1 MKKTTKKKSVKRT
14 VGRPKIQIDLA
25 RVEELAGTCDSKA
38 DIARV
43 LGISIDTLN
52 RRENEYAEFAE
63 AVKRGQSKA
72 LTFVGGKLLEAISDG
87 NITAIIFYLKCHG
100 WRETNRTE
108 ITGADGGAVK
118 TEQLGALSNAELLA
132 IAGMKTDEA
141 DKRISAGGKKRT
153 EEESG

>member
-14 VGRPKIQIDLA
+14 AGRPQIQLDLD
-25 RVEELAGTCDSKA
+25 RVEEAARVCDSKA
-38 DIARV
+38 DIARY
-43 LGISIDTLN
+43 LGISMATLS
-52 RRENEYAEFAE
+52 RREQEFADFEE
-63 AVKRGQSKA
+63 AIKRGQSSA
-72 LTFVGGKLLEAISDG
+72 NVFVGGKLMDAIADG

-141 DKRISAGGKKRT
+141 DKRISASGKKRT